1 MESTGQ
7 HTPGA
12 SIQSYSMGQATQLG
26 VAVPQ
31 GWNESKGMSA
41 ADLLVWPMEERRPT
55 RPWWPEG
62 PLMELPVSVPM
73 LIMA

>member
-1 MESTGQ
+1 M
-7 HTPGA
+7 
-12 SIQSYSMGQATQLG
+12 
-26 VAVPQ
+26 
-31 GWNESKGMSA
+31 KGMLA